1 MVAAGL
7 LEKNYDEEIDI
18 LRLSYAGD
26 YDYDCSLELM
36 DNLIVDFDTEGI
48 PRAFEFLE
56 VSKLFNVSENYL
68 RNIEKI
74 DLVMMVNSKAIKIH
88 VKCWS
93 DS

>member
-1 MVAAGL
+1 MDAAGP
-7 LEKNYDEEIDI
+7 LEKDYDDKMDV

-56 VSKLFNVSENYL
+56 VSKLFNLSKNYL

-74 DLVMMVNSKAIKIH
+74 DLIMMVNSKAIKIH